1 MEDVAKDVYQRDYS
15 DQYPDYETWKKDKG
29 LEAIIQEDTER
40 RTPSKLS
47 NALSSVASLIP
58 FRYENEQI
66 GSRLVRYDRFT
77 SRVEWKSVFRESDN
91 WRPSRFKN
99 LQQAKAAFQ
108 RSDLESAAES
118 AAEETNDKIND
129 LNDSVDDIKREQEFR
144 DIQRRF
150 R

>member
-1 MEDVAKDVYQRDYS
+1 VQ
-15 DQYPDYETWKKDKG
+15 
-29 LEAIIQEDTER
+29 
-40 RTPSKLS
+40 S
-47 NALSSVASLIP
+47 N
-58 FRYENEQI
+58 
-66 GSRLVRYDRFT
+66 RFT

-91 WRPSRFKN
+91 WRPTRFKN
-99 LQQAKAAFQ
+99 LQQAKAVSQ